1 MVQECNIMI
10 YVEVR
15 TRLKLNIKMKCFQDR
30 RPQWFA
36 HMEEWEENVW
46 SSKCRTF
53 NNRGC
58 FPGGQTRKTPDE
70 VIRNDL

>member
-1 MVQECNIMI
+1 
-10 YVEVR
+10 
-15 TRLKLNIKMKCFQDR
+15 MKCFQDR

-53 NNRGC
+53 NDRGC